1 MVQQVDGRRR
11 ISLAEIMGHP
21 WLQGPD
27 PEEEEEAKQSSSH
40 QT

>member
-21 WLQGPD
+21 WLQVPD
-27 PEEEEEAKQSSSH
+27 PEEEEAKQSSSH